1 MGDRDRY
8 RDHLGSKQD
17 WAVVG
22 VLLAIAA
29 VPVLAV
35 VVVAML
41 FGGIAWLFGIEI
53 SSAMKGCA
61 GVLLLVILLLFVRS
75 RLL

>member
-1 MGDRDRY
+1 M
-8 RDHLGSKQD
+8 
-17 WAVVG
+17 VG

-41 FGGIAWLFGIEI
+41 FGGVAWLFGIEI
-53 SSAMKGCA
+53 STAMKASA
-61 GVLLLVILLLFVRS
+61 GVLLLLILIRFVRS